1 MTQTTQSTQETAP
14 VTSPVNNQRDYLVAS
29 ILSIFLGWLGVD
41 RFYLGYIGTG
51 IVKLLTFGGL
61 GIWALYDQIMIIT
74 DSKKDADGQPLKDFE
89 RNKQTVWI
97 LAGVLWL
104 LNALGGVF
112 SGLLQVVVT
121 AIAAYV
127 GAA

>member
-14 VTSPVNNQRDYLVAS
+14 VTASVNNQRDYLVAS

-112 SGLLQVVVT
+112 YGLLQVVVT

>member
-14 VTSPVNNQRDYLVAS
+14 ATSPVNNQRDYLVAS

>member
-14 VTSPVNNQRDYLVAS
+14 VTASVNNQRDYLVAS
-29 ILSIFLGWLGVD
+29 ILTIFLGWLGVD

-51 IVKLLTFGGL
+51 IVNLLTFGGL

-89 RNKQTVWI
+89 RNKHTVWI